1 MAVDL
6 KAAAKFIAVLA
17 LLLSG
22 WVLVQFL
29 KPREAELP
37 LIDTREGDF
46 GDMTSAAQKRT
57 GAGGTDADVSGLD
70 MVPASS
76 LPLSGPAKPAPAPE
90 PAKPAAAAPA
100 PEPEPTPAPPPARPA
115 RRAKPRLQTTESVM
129 GGQAATSGAF
139 LAAPEDEDQK
149 DKKR

>member
-1 MAVDL
+1 MPVDL
-6 KAAAKFIAVLA
+6 KAAAKFTAVVA
-17 LLLSG
+17 LLVSAWFVVRL
-22 WVLVQFL
+22 L

-46 GDMTSAAQKRT
+46 GDMTSAAQKRA
-57 GAGGTDADVSGLD
+57 GAGGADGDVSGLD

-76 LPLSGPAKPAPAPE
+76 LPLSGPAQPAPPPE

-129 GGQAATSGAF
+129 GGQAATSSAF
-139 LAAPEDEDQK
+139 MAAPEDEDQK